1 MPSGTVYASAF
12 NRFSI
17 SHSFRKC
24 PGERERAE
32 QWQRR
37 CFFKRK
43 KQAEVKFRSITTTC
57 PSSLT
62 TRLQSMINRYH
73 RLPSTFNLSSFCV
86 PPLLPKC
93 GKLHRTSSPCLFS
106 SAQVLLAPSP
116 ESIMHGGHWIGN
128 RCGVVSLASHH
139 FSCLCDVITAPQG
152 SATRSVANAF
162 PFPDDRDRWTAP

>member
-17 SHSFRKC
+17 SHSFTKMSWR
-24 PGERERAE
+24 ERESGAMAE
-32 QWQRR
+32 EVF
-37 CFFKRK
+37 FFKRK
-43 KQAEVKFRSITTTC
+43 KQAEVKFRSIKTTC
-57 PSSLT
+57 PISLT
-62 TRLQSMINRYH
+62 TGLESMINRYP

-116 ESIMHGGHWIGN
+116 ESIMHGGPWIGN
-128 RCGVVSLASHH
+128 RCGVV
-139 FSCLCDVITAPQG
+139 VW
-152 SATRSVANAF
+152 TRTIFLVCAM
-162 PFPDDRDRWTAP
+162 